1 MAAARALVV
10 SGNVTGID
18 HETFSPNETMQA
30 PIFGRVILTQQDI
43 PENFITLKKGW
54 GGECRVEVTLTAR
67 LLAQQR
73 VLVTVNGKLFEGTD
87 ESTGDLEDEQNASA
101 VVPKG
106 GYSYP
111 ILHVAVQF
119 RFWRGRLRNNLTI
132 LYEHGC
138 GRLKSCNLVMHLRYR
153 SRWTDM
159 QF

>member
-18 HETFSPNETMQA
+18 HETFGPNETMQA

-54 GGECRVEVTLTAR
+54 ADECRVEVTLTAR

-106 GYSYP
+106 GIP
-111 ILHVAVQF
+111 IPFSMSLYNSGFGGGDSA
-119 RFWRGRLRNNLTI
+119 TI
-132 LYEHGC
+132 SLSFTNTVVE
-138 GRLKSCNLVMHLRYR
+138 
-153 SRWTDM
+153 D
-159 QF
+159 